1 MTIPLRNSLLAAAL
15 LAAAPCALAED
26 YNITVPLQF
35 ASLPANVS
43 ALQLAC
49 LVYANEPRL
58 GGRNIGIGRKRVEIS
73 GGALRANA
81 TVNFNAN
88 AGQDPSTGTHYECV
102 GSFTGDESGATV
114 HYYSGSGISATF
126 PIAAGAPFRLK
137 TGVLP
142 IPR

>member
-1 MTIPLRNSLLAAAL
+1 MNKLLRNTLLAAVL

-26 YNITVPLQF
+26 YNISVPLQF
-35 ASLPANVS
+35 ASLPPNVS

-49 LVYANEPRL
+49 LVYTNEPRL

-73 GGALRANA
+73 GGALRASA

-88 AGQDPSTGTHYECV
+88 AGQDPSSATHYECV
-102 GSFTGDESGATV
+102 GSFTGDEGGATV
-114 HYYSGSGISATF
+114 HYYSEGVSSAKF
-126 PIAAGAPFRLK
+126 PLASGAPFRLK